1 MKKNIFIIVLIFIFP
16 FLTGCNTDD
25 SAYNYPDELVGTWI
39 GVKNDV
45 KESLTLVATQ
55 NEVEVFFK
63 GDTGTAQYEG
73 RLFKGTIDYEKNQ
86 ITVTESHSVSLIS
99 GKLFLATMEYDLD
112 DFDLLFEVGDVIN
125 YSIST
130 DKKIVSLYV
139 DLEIIEFSLE
149 N

>member
-1 MKKNIFIIVLIFIFP
+1 MKKKFFIMVLILIFP

-39 GVKNDV
+39 GVKNDEE
-45 KESLTLVATQ
+45 ESLTLVATQ

-73 RLFKGTIDYEKNQ
+73 RLFKGAIDYEKNQ
-86 ITVTESHSVSLIS
+86 ITVTEPHSVSLIS
-99 GKLFLATMEYDLD
+99 GELFFATMEYELQE
-112 DFDLLFEVGDVIN
+112 FDLLFEVGDVIN

-130 DKKIVSLYV
+130 DKKTLSLYL
-139 DLEIIEFSLE
+139 DLEIVEFSLE